1 MKFSI
6 AKDFKEC
13 VFDHLDLIEKEVIQG
28 REVWGLMGC
37 VLPFDDL
44 FKVVIIP
51 LPPELGRSPIDFY
64 KEVPKCLSQKGFADN
79 VDHSKN
85 WVHDHSYVVRK
96 YPTPFGPLPAYIMVY
111 YPEDGDE

>member
-6 AKDFKEC
+6 AQDFKEC
-13 VFDHLDLIEKEVIQG
+13 VVDHHDLIEKEVIQG
-28 REVWGLMGC
+28 REVWGLAGF

-64 KEVPKCLSQKGFADN
+64 KEAQKFLSQKGFADS
-79 VDHSKN
+79 VDPSKN
-85 WVHDHSYVVRK
+85 WLHDHSYVVYN

-111 YPEDGDE
+111 YPGDGDE